1 MNVAEVLA
9 KRGIKKEQWEIF
21 INIAQANVRP
31 PEREKGQKK
40 DKYKKELREWMRTA
54 PAWAYVGGMRD
65 ALWAWVGAD
74 RDSYDVLEKELTKA
88 AQKRLDS
95 CTKD

>member
-1 MNVAEVLA
+1 MNVAAVLT
-9 KRGIKKEQWEIF
+9 KCGIKKEQWEIF

-40 DKYKKELREWMRTA
+40 DKYKKELRGWMRTA

-65 ALWAWVGAD
+65 ALWAWVGAN
-74 RDSYDVLEKELTKA
+74 RDCYDILEQELTKA
-88 AQKRLDS
+88 AQKRLQTA
-95 CTKD
+95 TKD